1 MWHIFKRFIWFR
13 HISIDQIMCCCTDI
27 RSKSSAWNSYSSW
40 LIKNKKLIIPTV
52 IKYCKNLGNWC
63 MWKWLATNFQY
74 FSNFWFDVL
83 LVSDVVNNLQYSLF
97 ILRFVFCSSISVSVN
112 YWCGNFNLLYVLYS
126 IWYALFVR
134 FWSWDLFFVCPK
146 MRWSQLL
153 LKHRKILQQSSSST
167 FATDFLTDLQIQDLY
182 SYFAVKLEN
191 LVWVL
196 LVSDTAT

>member
-1 MWHIFKRFIWFR
+1 MN
-13 HISIDQIMCCCTDI
+13 CCTDI

-52 IKYCKNLGNWC
+52 IKYCKNLCNWC

-134 FWSWDLFFVCPK
+134 FWSWDLFFVCPN

-153 LKHRKILQQSSSST
+153 LKCRKDRISCNRHQVQLSPLIFWQFSKFKISIVTSLS
-167 FATDFLTDLQIQDLY
+167 
-182 SYFAVKLEN
+182 N
-191 LVWVL
+191 LRIWPEFC
-196 LVSDTAT
+196 